1 MFYLCSGGTDIM
13 RRQRYFPKNHGQQPA
28 TAFESAEEAW
38 FWFVRCQQ
46 VRRDGAKLDP
56 ELDSTSRP
64 CDPDDVYCA
73 ADRLLRTGLIGSAHA
88 KVLGYF
94 GLLQQTPDSR
104 CPEQA
109 QAARFWT
116 EAMDRLS
123 SPLRAKGI
131 VE

>member
-1 MFYLCSGGTDIM
+1 VIATL
-13 RRQRYFPKNHGQQPA
+13 RRQRYMPKSYGQQPA

-56 ELDSTSRP
+56 DIDATMRP

-73 ADRLLRTGLIGSAHA
+73 ANRLLRSGIIGGAHA
-88 KVLGYF
+88 KVLGHF
-94 GLLQQTPDSR
+94 GLLQRTPDPR

-109 QAARFWT
+109 NAARFWT